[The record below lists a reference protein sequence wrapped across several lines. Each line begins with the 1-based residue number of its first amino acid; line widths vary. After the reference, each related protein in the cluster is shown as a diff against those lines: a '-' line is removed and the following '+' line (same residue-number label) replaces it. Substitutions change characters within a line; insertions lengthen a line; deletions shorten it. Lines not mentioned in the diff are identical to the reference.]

1 MLTDSGARS
10 LVAKDE
16 NCSHTMLDA
25 MIKKILEC
33 LLVVLILEIF

>member
-25 MIKKILEC
+25 MIKKNS
-33 LLVVLILEIF
+33 